1 MKNYCEL
8 AFREATEGG
17 AEKHELYFKIDEQ
30 VNPVIL
36 DGKNAGISCPIVLI
50 RV

>member
-1 MKNYCEL
+1 MKNYCGL
-8 AFREATEGG
+8 AFREAAEGG

-36 DGKNAGISCPIVLI
+36 DGKNARILCSIILI
-50 RV
+50 RA